1 MAIRPVL
8 LGVMMVATPVF
19 AQHDDHVTHGRR
31 DAEGAVFGHVSFPNS
46 GNPAAQKP
54 FLTGLALLHSFEYEQ
69 AADSFKA
76 AQKADPRFALAYW
89 MEALT
94 NSKIVWGLEDTAAA
108 HATLARLAPTSD
120 ARLRLARTQRE
131 RSFGAAV
138 EAFYKG
144 GGQQARVQ
152 SFADSMRHLVKAMSA
167 DHEAR
172 AFAALAIIWQAFYLR
187 GASADSLNREA
198 VGHAQFVFD
207 RNPQHPGAAHYIIHA
222 SDAPAAAQR
231 GLKAAREYSRIA
243 PDAEHALHMPSHIF
257 LPLGLWDDMVQSN
270 ERAWRA
276 SRAETARLRLPASE
290 NDWHSLNWLQYA
302 YLQLGRWK
310 DARALIDSARTLT
323 GEMNERISPA
333 DNPDGAFVVEQL
345 AFRYGSETGDWTLFP
360 ADSAAIDFRSG
371 TISPRAASMAMVSL
385 YQRGAIAAIRGDSLP
400 AMNAAN
406 AIRPVRPAFADMI
419 EVTLLNAQ
427 GKLGAA
433 IAAMEKLRKTTR
445 VDRYSS
451 MIPTP
456 VINNDET
463 LGAALVSMKRPREA
477 VRIYQEALIDRPRRA
492 ASLAGLARAQ
502 SAAGD
507 QEGARKTLAE
517 LAAMLRKADPEARRQ
532 LGVAGN

>member
-1 MAIRPVL
+1 ML
-8 LGVMMVATPVF
+8 VATPLF
-19 AQHDDHVTHGRR
+19 AQHDDHAAHGRR
-31 DAEGAVFGHVSFPNS
+31 PAESAIFGHVSFPNS
-46 GNPAAQKP
+46 ANSAAQKP

-94 NSKIVWGLEDTAAA
+94 SSKIIWGLEDTAAA
-108 HATLARLAPTSD
+108 HATLVRLAPTSD

-138 EAFYKG
+138 EAFYESG
-144 GGQQARVQ
+144 DQQARVQ
-152 SFADSMRHLVKAMSA
+152 SFATSMRGWVKAMPA
-167 DHEAR
+167 DPEAR
-172 AFAALAIIWQAFYLR
+172 AFAALAIIWEAFYLR

-198 VGHAQFVFD
+198 VSHAQFVFD

-222 SDAPAAAQR
+222 SDAPAAAKR

-257 LPLGLWDDMVQSN
+257 LPLGLWEDMVQSN

-276 SRAETARLRLPASE
+276 SRAETARLKLPASE

-310 DARALIDSARTLT
+310 DARALIDTARTLT
-323 GEMNERISPA
+323 RRTTEKISPA
-333 DNPDGAFVVEQL
+333 GNPDGAFVVEQL

-360 ADSAAIDFRSG
+360 ADSVAIDFRSG
-371 TISPRAASMAMVSL
+371 AITPRAANMATVSL
-385 YQRGAIAAIRGDSLP
+385 YQRGAIAAIRGDSVS
-400 AMNAAN
+400 AMNAAS
-406 AIRPVRPAFADMI
+406 AIRPVRSAFADMI
-419 EVTLLNAQ
+419 EITLLNAQ
-427 GKLGAA
+427 GKQAAA
-433 IAAMEKLRKTTR
+433 IAALEKLRNTVR

-451 MIPTP
+451 MTP
-456 VINNDET
+456 SPIINNDET
-463 LGAALVSMKRPREA
+463 LGALLVSVKRPREA
-477 VRIYQEALIDRPRRA
+477 IQIYQEALIDRPRRA

-502 SAAGD
+502 AAAGD
-507 QEGARKTLAE
+507 QEGARKTLAA
-517 LAAMLRKADPEARRQ
+517 LSSMLKNADPEARRQ